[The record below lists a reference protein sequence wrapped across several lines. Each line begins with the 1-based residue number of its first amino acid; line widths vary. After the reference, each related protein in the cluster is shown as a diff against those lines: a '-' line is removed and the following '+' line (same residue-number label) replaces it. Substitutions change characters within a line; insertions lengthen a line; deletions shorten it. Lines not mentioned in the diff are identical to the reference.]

1 MHDNHMH
8 STFSAD
14 CEARMEDMAE
24 AAIKRGLTSI
34 TLTDHIDYDYPDP
47 TIEFDVDLE
56 AYEKVFQDVKQQYA
70 DRLTIHKG
78 IELGI
83 QPHLVDS
90 YKTLTESNH
99 FDFIILSMHT
109 TDRKDLHSGK
119 LFEDYTIDEAYEKY
133 YTELL
138 DCVKDYDAFSI
149 LGHLDLV
156 TRYKYEEGVHHFH
169 EVIEEIFK
177 TIIPRGQ
184 GIEINTSG
192 YKYNMNRLLP
202 SKDILQL
209 YYDMGGEIIT
219 VGSDAHKPV
228 RVGDRIDEAYNLLK
242 DIGFKYVSTFK
253 DRKPVFHKL

>member
-1 MHDNHMH
+1 MYDFHMH

-14 CEARMEDMAE
+14 CEAPMEKMAE
-24 AAIKRGLTSI
+24 AAVDKGVQSI
-34 TLTDHIDYDYPDP
+34 CFTDHIDYDYPD
-47 TIEFDVDLE
+47 TSIVFDVDLE
-56 AYEKVFQDVKQQYA
+56 QYEKAYQEVKQKFSTKL
-70 DRLTIHKG
+70 DIRKG

-83 QPHLVDS
+83 QPHLIDQ
-90 YKTLTESNH
+90 YKELIKANH

-109 TDRKDLHSGK
+109 TDCKDLHSGK
-119 LFEDYTIDEAYEKY
+119 LFEDCTLDVAYEKY

-138 DCVKDYDAFSI
+138 ECVKRYDAFSI
-149 LGHLDLV
+149 LGHIDLV
-156 TRYKYEEGVHHFH
+156 TRYKYEDGVHHFH
-169 EVIEEIFK
+169 EVMEDIFK

-219 VGSDAHKPV
+219 VGSDAHKPE
-228 RVGDRIDEAYNLLK
+228 RVGDRIDEAYDLLRE
-242 DIGFKYVSTFK
+242 IGFTYVTTFK
-253 DRKPVFHKL
+253 NREPVFHKL